1 VSLHWRMRVS
11 EGAGTEPRNVG
22 EAQQPGGARRGLFG
36 ALAAVLLASFLG
48 GCANQQA
55 IARRHD
61 AAVYNTELGIAYMR
75 RGELAVAQRKLDRA
89 LQENPDDPDVRSARA
104 LLFARLR
111 EPKQA
116 DREFRQAIRLAPKN
130 PDFQN
135 NYAVY
140 LCSVG
145 RIDEG
150 VQTFIRAARNP
161 LYMTPELAYE
171 NAGICLRSAHRD
183 VDAGQM
189 FRDALAIRPNFA
201 QALWELADIDYAHGR
216 LAQARREIEAFLAS
230 NQETP
235 DLLLLA
241 VKVTRAQ
248 KDPLDA
254 ELYARRLQLDFPN
267 SVQARALAELG
278 RNPG

>member
-1 VSLHWRMRVS
+1 MRKS
-11 EGAGTEPRNVG
+11 I
-22 EAQQPGGARRGLFG
+22 
-36 ALAAVLLASFLG
+36 LAAMGAVLLAAVLG

-55 IARRHD
+55 VQRRHD
-61 AAVYNTELGIAYMR
+61 AAAYNTELGIAYLE
-75 RGELAVAQRKLDRA
+75 RGQLAVSQTKLDLA
-89 LQENPDDPDVRSARA
+89 LKENPRDPDVHSARA

-111 EPKQA
+111 EPQEA
-116 DREFRQAIRLAPKN
+116 DKEFREALRLAPKN
-130 PDFQN
+130 PAFQN

-145 RIDEG
+145 RVDEG
-150 VQTFIRAARNP
+150 VQTFVKAAQNP
-161 LYMTPELAYE
+161 LYMTPAVAYE
-171 NAGICLRSAHRD
+171 NAGVCLRGAHRD
-183 VDAGQM
+183 TQAAQM
-189 FRDALAIRPNFA
+189 FRNALAVQANFP
-201 QALWELADIDYAHGR
+201 QAAWELADLDFSDGR
-216 LAQARREIEAFLAS
+216 LAQARQEIDAFIAAD
-230 NQETP
+230 QETP

-267 SVQARALAELG
+267 SAQARALADLG

>member
-1 VSLHWRMRVS
+1 MTRPPRRSLA
-11 EGAGTEPRNVG
+11 GAV
-22 EAQQPGGARRGLFG
+22 AVIGA
-36 ALAAVLLASFLG
+36 ALLAGGLG

-55 IARRHD
+55 IQQRHS
-61 AAVYNTELGIAYMR
+61 AAIYNTELGIAFMR
-75 RGELAVAQRKLDRA
+75 RGQLAVAQKTLDRA
-89 LQENPDDPDVRSARA
+89 LRENPDSPDVHSARA

-111 EPKQA
+111 EPKMA
-116 DREFRQAIRLAPKN
+116 DREFREALRLAPKN
-130 PDFQN
+130 PDYQN

-145 RIDEG
+145 RVDKG
-150 VQTFIRAARNP
+150 VKIFTQAANNP
-161 LYMTPELAYE
+161 LYMTPEFAYQ
-171 NAGICLRSAHRD
+171 NAGICLRSAHRN
-183 VDAGQM
+183 VEAAQM
-189 FRDALAIRPNFA
+189 FRNALAVRPNFA
-201 QALWELADIDYAHGR
+201 QAAWELADLDYSEGR
-216 LAQARREIEAFLAS
+216 LAEARQEIDAFLAS

-254 ELYARRLQLDFPN
+254 QLYARRLQLDFPN
-267 SVQARALAELG
+267 SAQARALADLG

>member
-1 VSLHWRMRVS
+1 MRGMRLVI
-11 EGAGTEPRNVG
+11 
-22 EAQQPGGARRGLFG
+22 
-36 ALAAVLLASFLG
+36 AALLAGLLA

-55 IARRHD
+55 VQRRHD
-61 AAVYNTELGIAYMR
+61 AAAYNTELGIAYMQ
-75 RGELAVAQRKLDRA
+75 RGELAVAQNRLDLA
-89 LQENPDDPDVRSARA
+89 LKENPDDPDVHSARA

-111 EPKQA
+111 ERGQA
-116 DREFRQAIRLAPKN
+116 DREFREALRLAPKN

-145 RIDEG
+145 RFDEG
-150 VQTFIRAARNP
+150 VQTFLKAARNP
-161 LYMTPELAYE
+161 LYVTPALAYE

-183 VDAGQM
+183 AQATQM
-189 FRDALAIRPNFA
+189 FRNALAIEPNFA
-201 QALWELADIDYAHGR
+201 QAVWELADLDYSHGR
-216 LAQARREIEAFLAS
+216 LAQARQEIDAFLAS

-267 SVQARALAELG
+267 SAQARALADLG
-278 RNPG
+278 NNPG

>member
-1 VSLHWRMRVS
+1 MTRSSAMIPA
-11 EGAGTEPRNVG
+11 GAV
-22 EAQQPGGARRGLFG
+22 L
-36 ALAAVLLASFLG
+36 ALGAAVLLASVLA

-55 IARRHD
+55 VQRSHD
-61 AAVYNTELGIAYMR
+61 AAIYNTELGIAYMR
-75 RGELAVAQRKLDRA
+75 RGELAVAQHKLDRA
-89 LQENPDDPDVRSARA
+89 LQEDPRSPDVHSARA
-104 LLFARLR
+104 LLFARLGD
-111 EPKQA
+111 PKQA
-116 DREFRQAIRLAPKN
+116 DREFREALRLAPKN
-130 PDFQN
+130 PDFEN

-140 LCSVG
+140 LCNVG
-145 RIDEG
+145 RVDEG

-171 NAGICLRSAHRD
+171 NAGVCLRSAHRD
-183 VDAGQM
+183 VDAAQM
-189 FRDALAIRPNFA
+189 FRQALAIRPNFA
-201 QALWELADIDYAHGR
+201 EALWELADIDYSQGR
-216 LAQARREIEAFLAS
+216 LAEARREIEAFLAS

-254 ELYARRLQLDFPN
+254 ELYARKLQLDFPN
-267 SVQARALAELG
+267 SEQARALADLG